1 MSKGKCSG
9 VKARVHI
16 RQHDDD
22 FENSN
27 FDKSSF
33 EWRTIN
39 GVFYENG
46 VKFYTDGTFNIDKF
60 CVSYIRKP
68 RLIHNAEDFR
78 NGTYKLPSGQILSG
92 SVNCELPE
100 HTHREIVDIA
110 VLLVTGE
117 IQIPDY
123 QVKLTKLNFNNLTN
137 LK

>member
-1 MSKGKCSG
+1 M
-9 VKARVHI
+9 
-16 RQHDDD
+16 
-22 FENSN
+22 
-27 FDKSSF
+27 
-33 EWRTIN
+33 
-39 GVFYENG
+39 
-46 VKFYTDGTFNIDKF
+46 
-60 CVSYIRKP
+60 
-68 RLIHNAEDFR
+68 
-78 NGTYKLPSGQILSG
+78 SG